1 MYYAPVILG
10 LYSTRAPQSL
20 RGTLVGISMLAVA
33 AGSLISGWMSGLY
46 ESLTPAP
53 FWLLNAVICTGSGLL
68 IWLAAPVFRRLLAPM
83 TETNPQTATSLESVD
98 PAKT

>member
-68 IWLAAPVFRRLLAPM
+68 IWLAARSSAGYWRP
-83 TETNPQTATSLESVD
+83 
-98 PAKT
+98 